1 MHVAFDDYDYYCY
14 CYYLT
19 WIRHLNHIDRLML
32 DIEND
37 RPVSM
42 VIHLKAVDYSYDL
55 NYVDDV
61 IDGHNDDTVD
71 AIDSI

>member
-1 MHVAFDDYDYYCY
+1 MHDAFDDYDY
-14 CYYLT
+14 LT
-19 WIRHLNHIDRLML
+19 WKRHLNHIDRLML
-32 DIEND
+32 DIGN

-42 VIHLKAVDYSYDL
+42 VIHSKALDYSHDSY
-55 NYVDDV
+55 YVDDA

>member
-1 MHVAFDDYDYYCY
+1 
-14 CYYLT
+14 
-19 WIRHLNHIDRLML
+19 ML

-42 VIHLKAVDYSYDL
+42 VTHLKALDYSYDL
-55 NYVDDV
+55 YYVDDV

-71 AIDSI
+71 VIDSI